1 MKASKL
7 LNILWDYFLMTVG
20 SVIFCMAWTTF
31 LIPNGLAS
39 GGLTGFCTILQYG
52 TGIPVGWTYPA
63 LNVILLLLGFLVLG
77 KGFGFKTIYVIAFTS
92 ILFEVLPKFPAL
104 EVLMDEKLLVVL
116 VGSVMESVGIGIVL
130 LRGGSTGGLDII
142 AMIINK
148 FWPISVGRVYL
159 CLDIFIIS
167 TLLLVPEKGL
177 VDMIYA
183 YLMMVAFSF
192 GIDFVLLGNK
202 STVQILVFS
211 ENYKE
216 VADYIIND
224 MRRGVTALE
233 SVGWYSQKESKVL
246 MIVARK
252 NQMQE
257 IVSGVKSIDKKAFIS
272 VSSAMSVYGEGF
284 EDVKDGLKKIK
295 KDK

>member
-1 MKASKL
+1 
-7 LNILWDYFLMTVG
+7 
-20 SVIFCMAWTTF
+20 
-31 LIPNGLAS
+31 
-39 GGLTGFCTILQYG
+39 
-52 TGIPVGWTYPA
+52 
-63 LNVILLLLGFLVLG
+63 
-77 KGFGFKTIYVIAFTS
+77 
-92 ILFEVLPKFPAL
+92 
-104 EVLMDEKLLVVL
+104 
-116 VGSVMESVGIGIVL
+116 
-130 LRGGSTGGLDII
+130 
-142 AMIINK
+142 
-148 FWPISVGRVYL
+148 
-159 CLDIFIIS
+159 
-167 TLLLVPEKGL
+167 
-177 VDMIYA
+177 
-183 YLMMVAFSF
+183 
-192 GIDFVLLGNK
+192 
-202 STVQILVFS
+202 VQILVFS

>member
-1 MKASKL
+1 
-7 LNILWDYFLMTVG
+7 
-20 SVIFCMAWTTF
+20 
-31 LIPNGLAS
+31 
-39 GGLTGFCTILQYG
+39 
-52 TGIPVGWTYPA
+52 
-63 LNVILLLLGFLVLG
+63 
-77 KGFGFKTIYVIAFTS
+77 
-92 ILFEVLPKFPAL
+92 
-104 EVLMDEKLLVVL
+104 MDEKLLVVL

>member
-1 MKASKL
+1 
-7 LNILWDYFLMTVG
+7 
-20 SVIFCMAWTTF
+20 
-31 LIPNGLAS
+31 
-39 GGLTGFCTILQYG
+39 
-52 TGIPVGWTYPA
+52 
-63 LNVILLLLGFLVLG
+63 
-77 KGFGFKTIYVIAFTS
+77 
-92 ILFEVLPKFPAL
+92 
-104 EVLMDEKLLVVL
+104 
-116 VGSVMESVGIGIVL
+116 MESVGIGIVL

-192 GIDFVLLGNK
+192 GIDFVLLGDK

-216 VADYIIND
+216 VADYIINH